1 MESNGKGPIAADPT
15 KCTGCIICQLRCSF
29 KFEKGFNPAR
39 SAIII
44 RKLIRGDNEYEI
56 SFTEK
61 CDGCGI
67 CVRYCPYGALAK
79 AAEEE
84 LVG

>member
-1 MESNGKGPIAADPT
+1 MAKKSSAAISADPA
-15 KCTGCIICQLRCSF
+15 KCAGCIICQLRCSV
-29 KFEKGFNPAR
+29 KFDKAFNPAH

-44 RKLIRGDNEYEI
+44 TKLIEGDCEYQI

-67 CVRYCPYGALAK
+67 CVRYCPYSALAFADK
-79 AAEEE
+79 QG
-84 LVG
+84 VSS